1 MMARAIGMTFAI
13 AAVSL
18 LAAPASLSA
27 LESERAVG
35 AAREGLQGRPHFPWY
50 DSQTDGLRRIDVA
63 PPPPPPKASNWQPKP
78 ATQPT
83 RSWSLGAVFWGILE
97 VLAWIVIVALFLLV
111 ILLLVQAFLRRE
123 SRSAVAASDDEAIGR
138 ESDVDRVEDLPFR
151 VRRPRSDLLTEA
163 RRQYEMG
170 NYGEAVIYLFSYQLV
185 QLDENQL
192 IRLTRG
198 KTNRQYLREI
208 RRQATLYEMLQMTM
222 IAFEDVFFGNHRLD
236 RARFEACW
244 NRLDEFHGQVQGVP
258 V

>member
-1 MMARAIGMTFAI
+1 
-13 AAVSL
+13 
-18 LAAPASLSA
+18 
-27 LESERAVG
+27 
-35 AAREGLQGRPHFPWY
+35 
-50 DSQTDGLRRIDVA
+50 
-63 PPPPPPKASNWQPKP
+63 
-78 ATQPT
+78 
-83 RSWSLGAVFWGILE
+83 VFWGILE